1 MPTPQTVSDPRSLR
15 GLYLNQVHQSR
26 VNTNQDSTPPFRQA
40 KLALLHPLS
49 KADILE
55 SCRCRTN
62 PPTDPQLC
70 RYTCDR
76 FRHEFLNL
84 HPLGKMWR
92 EELMKIPPFSHL
104 IFDLT
109 LPPNAPNDN
118 NTEPP
123 SRWIYW
129 DISMPQE
136 SSLGIHD
143 KEVMNI
149 VKTIALTTRIRTKS
163 GNVSFDVVYDPTDG
177 APVKTMKALQQQL
190 GELSTATSPSSS
202 SPQGGDIETRQN

>member
-1 MPTPQTVSDPRSLR
+1 
-15 GLYLNQVHQSR
+15 
-26 VNTNQDSTPPFRQA
+26 
-40 KLALLHPLS
+40 
-49 KADILE
+49 
-55 SCRCRTN
+55 
-62 PPTDPQLC
+62 
-70 RYTCDR
+70 
-76 FRHEFLNL
+76 
-84 HPLGKMWR
+84 
-92 EELMKIPPFSHL
+92 MKIPPFSHL